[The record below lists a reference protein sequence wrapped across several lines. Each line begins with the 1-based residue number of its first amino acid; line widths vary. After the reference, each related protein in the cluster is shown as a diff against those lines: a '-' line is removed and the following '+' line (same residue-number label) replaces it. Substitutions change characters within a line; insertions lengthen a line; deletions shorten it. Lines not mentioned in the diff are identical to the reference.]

1 MFVLG
6 KHGNW
11 DFKNRIF
18 SVKSDSKESVYNGR
32 FINEVTVSYWI
43 VCKRVEKC
51 RASCLFQFLSGARQ
65 PRLPR
70 AKPAARFYLIS
81 LVYSWILWKKTGRKW
96 PEENGKK
103 VTGRKQEESDRKK
116 NKFFVAHSEVYV
128 ANFLWSFVLKTSGK
142 TIVNLIFFSW
152 RLVEKRFFID
162 GESPIMS
169 FFKRKTSS

>member
-1 MFVLG
+1 MLRADFTVSALINRFIRPNTYRDKMFVLG
-6 KHGNW
+6 KHGNG

-18 SVKSDSKESVYNGR
+18 SGKSDSKEIVYNGR

-96 PEENGKK
+96 LEENGKK
-103 VTGRKQEESDRKK
+103 VTERKK
-116 NKFFVAHSEVYV
+116 RFFVARSEVYV

-142 TIVNLIFFSW
+142 TIVN
-152 RLVEKRFFID
+152 
-162 GESPIMS
+162 
-169 FFKRKTSS
+169 